1 MNKIFFL
8 YFRLVIIFSICWF
21 SNAFGITP
29 IELPID
35 CKLGENCWVTNLPRH
50 FYQGKELDYKCGVRT
65 SAGHKGTDFILES
78 MEQMKQ
84 GIDVLSP
91 FDGVVKAVRD
101 GMEDINVDI
110 GGLNEIKDQ
119 ECGNGVVI
127 ATHDLEAQ
135 LCHMKKGSISVKV
148 GDQIVAGAR
157 LGSVGL
163 SGNTNHPKLY
173 FALSKK
179 NQDGS
184 LRPRSILYCGVCVCQ
199 TWLHL
204 PSVLYSAYLSE
215 SNKDGVVYNYGVAFQ
230 IPELSKVKEGYYQRI
245 IQPRN
250 PEVIMVFA
258 DILSVDKGHKMKVQF
273 LDSEGKVL
281 FEKEQEFTKYQPRYF
296 FYVGKNLH
304 QEQIHGNFTIK
315 ITYTKP
321 DESVV
326 TYSKEVVLE

>member
-1 MNKIFFL
+1 VNKIFFL
-8 YFRLVIIFSICWF
+8 YFRLVIVLSLCCFQ
-21 SNAFGITP
+21 NAFGITS

-35 CKLGENCWVTNLPRH
+35 CKLGENCWIANLPRH
-50 FYQGKELDYKCGVRT
+50 FYQGKELDYKCGFKT
-65 SAGHKGTDFILES
+65 SSGHKGTDFILES

-84 GIDVLSP
+84 GIDILAP

-101 GMEDINVDI
+101 GIEDINVDI
-110 GGLNEIKDQ
+110 GGLDKIKDQ
-119 ECGNGVVI
+119 ECGNGLVI

-148 GDQIVAGAR
+148 GDQVLAGER

-184 LRPRSILYCGVCVCQ
+184 LSEIDPFYGDQANCGLRPQPL
-199 TWLHL
+199 WAN
-204 PSVLYSAYLSE
+204 PDYLSE
-215 SNKDGVVYNYGVAFQ
+215 NVKEGIVYNYGIAFQ
-230 IPELSKVKEGYYQRI
+230 IPELAKVREGYYQRI

-258 DILSVDKGHKMKVQF
+258 DVLSVDKGHKMKVQF
-273 LDSEGKVL
+273 LDPEEKIL

-304 QEQIHGNFTIK
+304 REQIHGNFAIK